1 MGYRSEVA
9 YVIGFDDD
17 IAKEEFIALV
27 AVHDDEHVRNALSEC
42 ETRYTQ
48 PIITFH
54 AQDVKW
60 YPSYPDVQGHEELLR
75 CVTKWCEGKAGWVK
89 QELGED
95 GEESYDSSNDTT
107 MDLDQYIFVRH
118 SMELD
123 FPKVLSD
130 VNRSECNDYD
140 FE

>member
-9 YVIGFDDD
+9 YVIGFNDNK
-17 IAKEEFIALV
+17 IKEEFIALV
-27 AVHDDEHVRNALSEC
+27 TVHDDEHVRNALNEC
-42 ETRYTQ
+42 ETRYER

-60 YPSYPDVQGHEELLR
+60 YPSYPDVQGHYKLR
-75 CVTKWCEGKAGWVK
+75 EYVVKWFDDRAGWVA

-95 GEESYDSSNDTT
+95 GDTEYDTGGIGE
-107 MDLDQYIFVRH
+107 DLCLDDYIYVRH

-130 VNRSECNDYD
+130 VNKE
-140 FE
+140 

>member
-9 YVIGFDDD
+9 YVIGFDTV
-17 IAKEEFIALV
+17 ELREQFIALV
-27 AVHDDEHVRNALSEC
+27 TVHDDEYVRNALNEC
-42 ETRYTQ
+42 ETKYER

-60 YPSYPDVQGHEELLR
+60 YPSYADVQGHYKLR
-75 CVTKWCEGKAGWVK
+75 EYAVEWFDGKSGWVA

-95 GEESYDSSNDTT
+95 GQTEYDYGGEGQE
-107 MDLDQYIFVRH
+107 MDLDSYIYVRH

-123 FPKVLSD
+123 FPNLLAD
-130 VNRSECNDYD
+130 VNKE
-140 FE
+140 